1 MKLKPY
7 QSNLAW
13 GAAAVALYFAMP
25 YITKFFMYV
34 TRFGY

>member
-1 MKLKPY
+1 MKRSHEIAIWIDL
-7 QSNLAW
+7 
-13 GAAAVALYFAMP
+13 AVALYFAMP